1 MRRVG
6 DLGVSCPCGVAP
18 LSGQGTGKAFVKKL
32 LVLAGQEGKK
42 TVRLDIL
49 GTNTAADRLYTGCG
63 VRFVAE
69 KDMFYED
76 TGLAEYKILEYQI

>member
-1 MRRVG
+1 M
-6 DLGVSCPCGVAP
+6 
-18 LSGQGTGKAFVKKL
+18 GKAFVKKL

-42 TVRLDIL
+42 TVRLEIL
-49 GTNTAADRLYTGCG
+49 GSNTYSERLYSGG
-63 VRFVAE
+63 GFRFVAE